1 MTEETNT
8 NTNYSSCAYAKAS
21 DNNSNRRTNHGKK
34 TITNRLTKCGR
45 HQPSPPKEDNSFVSH
60 KQSTRKYVSMRLR
73 QALRHR

>member
-1 MTEETNT
+1 MNEETNRSYLSCTYAVT
-8 NTNYSSCAYAKAS
+8 NNI
-21 DNNSNRRTNHGKK
+21 DSNRRTNHGKK
-34 TITNRLTKCGR
+34 TITNRLINCGR